1 MDPCEERKSYITW
14 PRSCEDT
21 SQNAITASILS
32 GMDSQFLTSIHP
44 LCAVEGGVGFFVA
57 RLNAQQVEALR
68 QEEAGVKAV
77 ELNPTSKRS
86 KVGNQ
91 TPTREGVPSSVGF
104 RRRFIEKRTQAIVTH
119 QENSDESL
127 SFLSSAPEKP
137 VTNRYSYFAEAGSG
151 VRIYIVNEGLNLQ
164 TGDLSD
170 RSISWL
176 YAIDAS
182 REQTDTEHP
191 DYGQQATCGVTK
203 VAGRTYGVAKNSD
216 LTIAKTEHEGSSF
229 SDSLGNIIRDIRSN
243 PASSKGT
250 CVIHLTEGFEESE
263 CGLEF
268 VAYLHMN
275 LNSLVNVYECV
286 VVTGSGM
293 DRENIKAS
301 VITTIPARWSKMY
314 DIVTVGAVY
323 APDPT
328 QRQARLYLNGQR
340 FPWSPWGS
348 EVVVAGP
355 GNGLC
360 ASAHSPGIR
369 VEGDIIA
376 SATVTGLVAY
386 FLSLPDLGAWM
397 RSKQNLPGSM
407 ISFLQ
412 LMSYARFPGQRSVWN
427 GLDSLST
434 RRRYTFWYG
443 RLNSDQLWDKSS
455 PRLF

>member
-21 SQNAITASILS
+21 SQNAITASMLS

-57 RLNAQQVEALR
+57 RLNAQEVEALR

-86 KVGNQ
+86 KVGNP
-91 TPTREGVPSSVGF
+91 TPTREEVPASVGF
-104 RRRFIEKRTQAIVTH
+104 KRRFIEKRAQVNVVR
-119 QENSDESL
+119 QENADESL

-137 VTNRYSYFAEAGSG
+137 TTNRYSYFEEAGTG
-151 VRIYIVNEGLNLQ
+151 IRIYVVNEGLNMQ
-164 TGDLSD
+164 TSELSD

-176 YAIDAS
+176 YAIDVS
-182 REQTDTEHP
+182 RERTDTEHP

-203 VAGRTYGVAKNSD
+203 VAGRRYGVAKNSD
-216 LTIAKTEHEGSSF
+216 LTIAKTGHEGSSF
-229 SDSLGNIIRDIRSN
+229 SDSLGNIIRDVRST
-243 PASSKGT
+243 PASNKGK

-275 LNSLVNVYECV
+275 LNSLVNVYQCV
-286 VVTGSGM
+286 VVTSSGM
-293 DRENIKAS
+293 DRKAS
-301 VITTIPARWSKMY
+301 AITTLPARWSKIY

-328 QRQARLYLNGQR
+328 QRQARLYRNGQR
-340 FPWSPWGS
+340 LPWSPWGP
-348 EVVVAGP
+348 EIVVAGP

-360 ASAHSPGIR
+360 ASAHSRGIL

-386 FLSLPDLGAWM
+386 FLSLPDLGVWM
-397 RSKQNLPGSM
+397 RSKQNLPESM

-434 RRRYTFWYG
+434 RRRYAFWYG
-443 RLNSDQLWDKSS
+443 RLNSD
-455 PRLF
+455 